1 MIKFFLLLL
10 AMFNITKNSKFSFAI
25 LVSGKFKS
33 HFEYETMIFYH
44 LFIKNFIMLYLKFT
58 VP

>member
-1 MIKFFLLLL
+1 MLTFFLLLL

-44 LFIKNFIMLYLKFT
+44 LFIKISSCYI
-58 VP
+58 